1 MQIPLQVDRLYKR
14 FQTSSLFREKRAFVA
29 VDHISFELK
38 PGEILGLLGSNG
50 AGKTTTIQMLLGTLT
65 PTSGQITYFGR
76 DFAKERSALMQHV
89 SFAST
94 YVRLPGRLSVYENL
108 DFYAKLYCLPLG
120 QRKER
125 IERFLKQFDLWH
137 LRDREAGALSAGE
150 TTRAIVAKAFLSDP
164 KVVLLDEPTASLDP
178 DIAHEVRRFVIEQ
191 RKQHGVS
198 ILFTSHNMDEVTA
211 VCDRVLI
218 MKHGVI
224 VAQDTPAQ
232 LAARVSKTRI
242 EFVSEHCPA
251 IGSFAAM
258 QNLTFTMTDRSITVQ
273 IDEHQVAQFLTGL
286 SKQALEYNQISI
298 EKPNLEDYFL
308 QVAQRSTR

>member
-1 MQIPLQVDRLYKR
+1 MQIPLRVDRLYKAFR
-14 FQTSSLFREKRAFVA
+14 TSSFFEEKKTFVA

-65 PTSGQITYFGR
+65 PTSGHITYFGR
-76 DFAKERSALMQHV
+76 DFAKERSALLQYV

-94 YVRLPGRLSVYENL
+94 YVRLPGRLTVYENL
-108 DFYAKLYCLPLG
+108 DFYAKLYLLTSS

-125 IERFLKQFDLWH
+125 IERCLKQFDLWH
-137 LRDREAGALSAGE
+137 LKDRQAGALSAGE

-191 RKQHGVS
+191 RKERGIS

-218 MKHGVI
+218 MKQGTIIAH
-224 VAQDTPAQ
+224 DTPAQ
-232 LAARVSKTRI
+232 LAARVSKTRV
-242 EFVSEHCPA
+242 EFVSENCPA
-251 IGSFAAM
+251 IGSLAAM
-258 QNLTFTMTDRSITVQ
+258 RNLTFRMTDRSITVD
-273 IDEHQVAQFLTGL
+273 IDEHQIAQFLAGV
-286 SKQALEYNQISI
+286 SKQNIEYSQIAI
-298 EKPNLEDYFL
+298 EKPTLEDYFL